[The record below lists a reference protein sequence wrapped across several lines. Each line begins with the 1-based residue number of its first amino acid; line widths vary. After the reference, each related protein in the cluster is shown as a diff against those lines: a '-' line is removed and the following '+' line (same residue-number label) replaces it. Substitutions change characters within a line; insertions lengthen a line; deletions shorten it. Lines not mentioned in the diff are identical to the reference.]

1 MYVCMY
7 VQLHDQAIFESI
19 FNIICTNIYDSQF
32 HLFSFTFHH
41 ITSLPLSSSPHP
53 FLPFQLPS
61 STSFTTTASFLLLL
75 LLLFLPLPPPPF
87 SSISASHLLAFSVP
101 IFHSSSSLLP
111 PPPLP
116 PPPLPPLCFLK
127 GMLGVFTIY

>member
-7 VQLHDQAIFESI
+7 LCMYVQLQDQAIFESI

-32 HLFSFTFHH
+32 HLFPFTFHH

-61 STSFTTTASFLLLL
+61 STSFTTTASFLLFLL
-75 LLLFLPLPPPPF
+75 LLLFLPLPPSSSSSFLLNLCLSLSCFLCPYFPQFCLPPP
-87 SSISASHLLAFSVP
+87 SSSSS
-101 IFHSSSSLLP
+101 SSSSL
-111 PPPLP
+111 
-116 PPPLPPLCFLK
+116 FS
-127 GMLGVFTIY
+127 